1 MVLRRGGRKQWKKR
15 RGVRKG
21 VKRAGMRRKYA
32 DAHSFKLQS
41 LNSVITNTVVSGI
54 GQPQATGSVFID
66 NATSLGNRW
75 SFGGS
80 FRFMANQAMQINQL
94 NTFFDRYKINGIK
107 VTVIPQNN
115 FSNVNGGGV
124 LPVIRMCYDYDDN
137 TAPSVGDVWS
147 RRGVE
152 RLLDKPFSV
161 YLKPKILHQVYSPT
175 GNASQP
181 RPAGYIDMAKLD
193 VPHYGLKFAVKDW
206 FATSTPNDHN
216 LRFEITYYV
225 TVKEQIQIAAPYSQ
239 EENVIEGDGLVEED
253 VACEN
258 KPPPA

>member
-1 MVLRRGGRKQWKKR
+1 MPKRGGRKLWKKR
-15 RGVRKG
+15 RPARKG
-21 VKRAGMRRKYA
+21 AKRVGLRRKYA
-32 DAHSFKLQS
+32 DAHSFKLQAIDT
-41 LNSVITNTVVSGI
+41 VITNTVVSGI
-54 GQPQATGSVFID
+54 GQPRATGSVFID
-66 NATSLGNRW
+66 NALSNGNRW

-80 FRFMANQAMQINQL
+80 FRFQANQAMQINQL

-107 VTVIPQNN
+107 VRVIPQNN
-115 FSNVNGGGV
+115 FANVNGGGV
-124 LPVIRMCYDYDDN
+124 LPVMRMVYDFDDN

-152 RLLDKPFSV
+152 RRLDRPFNV

-175 GNASQP
+175 GTASQP
-181 RPAGYIDMAKLD
+181 LRAGYIDMAKLD

-206 FATSTPNDHN
+206 FATSTPNDCN

-225 TVKEQIQIAAPYSQ
+225 TVREQIQIAAPYSQ
-239 EENVIEGDGLVEED
+239 EVITSEDDGLVEED